1 MQFLHEFLNS
11 SKNARRGAPTDAG
24 LPRPDAGAPEPTRT
38 ADTRFRKPL
47 LYPLSY
53 GGVPR

>member
-1 MQFLHEFLNS
+1 MT
-11 SKNARRGAPTDAG
+11 ARLTRRLTPNKMRHPATCEI
-24 LPRPDAGAPEPTRT
+24 PRPDAGAPGLTRT

-53 GGVPR
+53 GGV

>member
-1 MQFLHEFLNS
+1 MTSFLYHTVPDTVPQRKHGS
-11 SKNARRGAPTDAG
+11 
-24 LPRPDAGAPEPTRT
+24 RPEAATASCCGTPGRIRT

-53 GGVPR
+53 GG